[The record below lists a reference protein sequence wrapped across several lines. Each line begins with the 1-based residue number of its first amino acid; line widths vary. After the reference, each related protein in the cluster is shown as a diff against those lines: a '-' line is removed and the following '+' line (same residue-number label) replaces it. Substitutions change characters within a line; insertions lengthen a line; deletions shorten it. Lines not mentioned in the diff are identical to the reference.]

1 MCAIVWA
8 AAAQERVR
16 RRPRIQNDSRVC
28 PKDFPALYGRL
39 GVRQTERQSS
49 HADWGSVGGNASAI
63 SLRALMEA
71 RRHPAFRALGQ
82 SHDGI
87 AVIDREQAPVYD
99 AARSGAQRPAF
110 S

>member
-1 MCAIVWA
+1 
-8 AAAQERVR
+8 VR
-16 RRPRIQNDSRVC
+16 FPRILVTPLACIS
-28 PKDFPALYGRL
+28 LMMGRTL
-39 GVRQTERQSS
+39 
-49 HADWGSVGGNASAI
+49 AANASAI